1 VATIEVTQGAEL
13 PDWAFS
19 WKDSAGAVIDFSG
32 GAWTFTLKIGNV
44 GSVAAYTQ
52 TDDITGAATAPN
64 VTVAF
69 DANDLD
75 SIPAGTY
82 SGHLRARRV
91 SDSKDRDL
99 WFTVH
104 VKAAMT

>member
-1 VATIEVTQGAEL
+1 MADFDLTVGAEL
-13 PDWAFS
+13 PDWAFA
-19 WKDSAGAVIDFSG
+19 WKDSLGAVIDFSSG
-32 GAWTFTLKIGNV
+32 YTYTLKIGNP
-44 GSVAAYTQ
+44 GSAAVYTQ

-75 SIPAGTY
+75 SIPTGTY
-82 SGHLRARRV
+82 AGHLRARRG

>member
-13 PDWAFS
+13 PDWWFT
-19 WKDSAGAVIDFSG
+19 WKDSAGAVIDFSAG
-32 GAWTFTLKIGNV
+32 WTFTLKIGNV
-44 GSVAAYTQ
+44 GSAAAYTQ
-52 TDDITGAATAPN
+52 TDDIVGAAIAPN

-75 SIPAGTY
+75 SIAPGTY
-82 SGHLRARRV
+82 TGWVRARRT